1 MLSLLYSFKECWAL
15 FGMQLL
21 THEFDPFKVCSFFFF
36 PKNLSLLIELNI
48 NLDLLT
54 YRKIGS
60 LGNHLYL
67 DYSYMLMYRDLLGCR
82 VFHRKNETGKDIL

>member
-1 MLSLLYSFKECWAL
+1 MLAL

-36 PKNLSLLIELNI
+36 FPQKLKSLLIELNI

-60 LGNHLYL
+60 LGNRLYQL
-67 DYSYMLMYRDLLGCR
+67 HAQ
-82 VFHRKNETGKDIL
+82 VP